1 MSWGMLAII
10 TIGIRVLGQW
20 RPPIISVFAFA
31 SPRVARQ
38 TGEPVL
44 IWEMPCSR
52 RTIQTRMA
60 ISQLQRY

>member
-20 RPPIISVFAFA
+20 SPLIRVLAFI

-38 TGEPVL
+38 TVESDF
-44 IWEMPCSR
+44 IWEMPYAR
-52 RTIQTRMA
+52 RITQARMA
-60 ISQLQRY
+60 MSQLQRY